1 MEPLKSRNE
10 TVRCGDSS
18 TLKSNES
25 MAADL
30 HVHAYTCVHAYS
42 CVRTLMCTG
51 SGGGAARVHDTALNA
66 LLPERLHMFAGQID
80 LWENCKEG

>member
-10 TVRCGDSS
+10 TVRCRDSS

-30 HVHAYTCVHAYS
+30 HVRAYTCVRAYS
-42 CVRTLMCTG
+42 CVGALTCTG
-51 SGGGAARVHDTALNA
+51 LGGGVARVHDAALNA

-80 LWENCKEG
+80 LWGNCKEG